1 MIQVTRWYLSAFH
14 AGRKGS
20 IAKKPYNP
28 ILGEVF
34 RCYWDLSST
43 KTTTNNDSSIVH
55 MNNNDSPLPWA
66 KTSDLIF
73 IAEQVSHHPPI
84 SAFYAENIE
93 KRIMC
98 CGEFDFVGLFSIEN
112 LFIFLKS

>member
-34 RCYWDLSST
+34 RCYWNLSST
-43 KTTTNNDSSIVH
+43 TTTT
-55 MNNNDSPLPWA
+55 NNNDSPLPWA

-98 CGEFDFVGLFSIEN
+98 CGEFDFVGLFSIEKICS
-112 LFIFLKS
+112 FIFSSRIK